1 MQLHTSI
8 VKQHKRVNCF
18 KNAYTW
24 GQGDDSMG
32 KSTCSASMRTWV
44 QIPSFHLNSQHKTAA
59 PVLWGPKTGLQ
70 RLPAPL
76 QVQRHLLEGISAE
89 KRGGQRTNILLTPN
103 IFTPGKS
110 PTPANTCAKPHTTHS
125 LPHSLNKCVCSKPNC
140 ISKLLWGPIYSW
152 MTSIIWKCNTCRKEL

>member
-8 VKQHKRVNCF
+8 VKQHKTVNCF

-32 KSTCSASMRTWV
+32 KSTCCASMRTWV

-59 PVLWGPKTGLQ
+59 LVLWGPKTGLQ

-89 KRGGQRTNILLTPN
+89 KRGQRTNILLTSLRQ
-103 IFTPGKS
+103 G
-110 PTPANTCAKPHTTHS
+110 S
-125 LPHSLNKCVCSKPNC
+125 LPHLQTHVQSHTQNTVYRTVWTSAYVANQTVYQSCFG
-140 ISKLLWGPIYSW
+140 GPIYSW